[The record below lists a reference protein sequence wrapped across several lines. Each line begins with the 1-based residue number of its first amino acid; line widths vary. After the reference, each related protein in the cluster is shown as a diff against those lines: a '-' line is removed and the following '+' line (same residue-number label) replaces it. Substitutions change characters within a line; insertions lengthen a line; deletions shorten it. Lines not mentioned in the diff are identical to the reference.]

1 MVVGASTPRLHA
13 NWTAHRLH
21 VWVDDGLSDAQEG
34 TIGGE
39 TIRARLLEHLITAG
53 MSATAG
59 ETTIRLP
66 GRQAEDDGSVL
77 VECKV
82 STIGVEIGHAP
93 SALFAAE
100 AWASAN
106 HVEVA
111 SSLRFWIA
119 ACGLVGRTMAQQRYV
134 PMLREEPSG
143 ALRGV
148 WMPWLADLE
157 GAALTAE
164 LLRAM
169 PPAARAAVDH
179 FGHDPWA
186 ITRDFLTALLDV
198 RCREALSRENMIEAV
213 EGRDPAEDPHAAWLA
228 CLLGRDDAC
237 PAPPAMRSELV
248 RGVRRWIARLEERG
262 VSSAWRLAF
271 ELREP
276 MDSHLLPDFGETGD
290 DIRWNLTFF
299 IQSVDDPSL
308 RIEAADVWL
317 MAQETMTVQG
327 RALDHPQRLLLTEL
341 GRAARMYKRL
351 EKALDETEPA
361 GLSLRTREAYEFLR
375 EVAPILGEQGFGVI
389 VPEWWS
395 SPGVRLGA
403 RLRLESPPMEQVFG
417 EGRIAPVGKPS
428 LGLHSI
434 VKYRWELSLGG
445 AAISMEEFDRLAGR
459 SVPLVRLGGRWVEV
473 RPQDV
478 RAAVEFLRTHA
489 GGDMRVIEA
498 LKLAHGIEAAEAGV
512 PIVGLDATGWV
523 AEVINAS
530 GAGERMPM
538 LPQPRGFHGSLRPYQ
553 LRGMAWLAFMERFG
567 IGVCLADDMGLGKT
581 IQILALLAAERE
593 GLVDDPTTA
602 QERQA
607 GTEALSLP
615 PTLIVVPMSVLGN
628 WVHEAKRFAP
638 DLRVL
643 AHHGPDRLA
652 GDAFVEAA
660 ERHDAVLTTYAL
672 VHRDR
677 EVLERVAWRRVVL
690 DEAQYIKNPA
700 AKQSQAA
707 RALAADRRV
716 ALTGT
721 PIENRLSELWSI
733 IDFLNPGY
741 LGSSTS
747 FRKKFSL
754 PVERYRKDERR
765 MQLRRLVQP
774 LLLRRLKTDPT
785 VLADLPEKV
794 ESREYCH
801 LTSEQAMLYDAWVSR
816 MLSDVDAATGIHR
829 RGLVLAGL
837 IRLKQVCNHPAQVH
851 KTTIA
856 PGAGRAEAERSG
868 KCMRL
873 LEMLDEVL
881 EAGDQA
887 LVFTQFRQMG
897 HLLEQIIRDATGRP
911 VLFLHGG
918 VPQRE
923 RDQIVRD
930 FQSGESPVLVAS
942 LKAGGIGLNLTAA
955 THVFHFDRWWNP
967 AVENQATD
975 RAYRIGQSRG
985 VQVHKFVVSGTLE
998 ERIDEMIE
1006 RKTSLAED
1014 IIGSGERWLTELD
1027 TGQLRELL
1035 TLRREAVG
1043 DDE

>member
-1 MVVGASTPRLHA
+1 MVAGGATPTLHA
-13 NWTAHRLH
+13 NWTHQRLH
-21 VWVDDGLSDAQEG
+21 LWVHDARDNTHISALNTRLASDGVPSSSSD
-34 TIGGE
+34 IRLRIPNGE
-39 TIRARLLEHLITAG
+39 TLDSVHVSTTAIDPPNIHAALLAAESWATASGIGVGDSIRFFVSACSLARLA
-53 MSATAG
+53 MS
-59 ETTIRLP
+59 
-66 GRQAEDDGSVL
+66 RQ
-77 VECKV
+77 
-82 STIGVEIGHAP
+82 
-93 SALFAAE
+93 
-100 AWASAN
+100 
-106 HVEVA
+106 
-111 SSLRFWIA
+111 RF
-119 ACGLVGRTMAQQRYV
+119 V
-134 PMLREEPSG
+134 PMLREEPTG
-143 ALRGV
+143 ELRGV
-148 WMPWLADLE
+148 WMPWLADVE
-157 GAALTAE
+157 SAALTAE

-169 PPAARAAVDH
+169 PPSARAVEDH
-179 FGHDPWA
+179 FEHDPWA
-186 ITRDFLTALLDV
+186 VARDFITAVLDAQCRAALT
-198 RCREALSRENMIEAV
+198 RESMVEAI
-213 EGRDPAEDPHAAWLA
+213 EGRDPSEDPHVAWLA
-228 CLLGRDDAC
+228 CLLGTDDAC
-237 PAPPAMRSELV
+237 PAPPSMRSELV
-248 RGVRRWIARLEERG
+248 RGVRRWISRLEERG
-262 VSSAWRLAF
+262 ISSSWRLAF
-271 ELREP
+271 DLREP
-276 MDSHLLPDFGETGD
+276 VDSHKLPDFGEPSD
-290 DIRWNLTFF
+290 DIRWDLKFF
-299 IQSVDDPSL
+299 LQSVDDPAL
-308 RIEAADVWL
+308 MIDAADVWL
-317 MAQETMTVQG
+317 ISQETMTIQG

-351 EKALDETEPA
+351 EKALDESEPY
-361 GLSLRTREAYEFLR
+361 GLTLRTREAYEFLR
-375 EVAPILGEQGFGVI
+375 EIAPILGEQGFGVI
-389 VPEWWS
+389 VPEWWA

-403 RLRLESPPMEQVFG
+403 RLHLESPSMDMVLG
-417 EGRIAPVGKPS
+417 EGRITPVGRPS
-428 LGLHSI
+428 LGLHSL
-434 VKYRWELSLGG
+434 VKYRWELSLGD
-445 AAISMEEFDRLAGR
+445 AAISMEEFDKLAGR
-459 SVPLVRLGGRWVEV
+459 SMPLVRLGGRWVEV

-478 RAAVEFLRTHA
+478 RAAVDFLREHA
-489 GGDMRVIEA
+489 GGDMRVIDA

-523 AEVINAS
+523 ADILNAS
-530 GAGERMPM
+530 GAGEQMPM
-538 LPQPRGFHGSLRPYQ
+538 LPQPQGFVGSLRPYQ

-581 IQILALLAAERE
+581 IQLLALLVAERE
-593 GLVDDPTTA
+593 GLGEDPMFPSLAAKA
-602 QERQA
+602 Q
-607 GTEALSLP
+607 GGDVSLP

-628 WVHEAKRFAP
+628 WVHEARRFAP
-638 DLRVL
+638 GLRVM
-643 AHHGPDRLA
+643 AHHGPERLV
-652 GDAFVEAA
+652 GDAFVHTSEA
-660 ERHDAVLTTYAL
+660 HDAVLTTYAL

-677 EVLERVAWRRVVL
+677 ELLERVTWRRIVL
-690 DEAQYIKNPA
+690 DEAQYIKNPG

-707 RALAADRRV
+707 RALAADRRL

-741 LGSSTS
+741 LGSSAS

-765 MQLRRLVQP
+765 LQLRRLVQP

-801 LTSEQAMLYDAWVSR
+801 LTSEQAMLYDSWVTR

-851 KTTIA
+851 RTTIA
-856 PGAGRAEAERSG
+856 PGAGRAEAARSG
-868 KCMRL
+868 KCLRL
-873 LEMLDEVL
+873 LDMLEEVL
-881 EAGDQA
+881 TAGDQA

-897 HLLEQIIRDATGRP
+897 HLLEHMIRDATGRP

-930 FQSGESPVLVAS
+930 FQGGASPVLVAS

-1035 TLRREAVG
+1035 TLRKEAVG
-1043 DDE
+1043 DEE

>member
-1 MVVGASTPRLHA
+1 MVAGAATPTLQA
-13 NWTAHRLH
+13 NWTDARLH
-21 VWVDDGLSDAQEG
+21 LWVHDAHDPTTINSLAKHLTRDGVPC
-34 TIGGE
+34 
-39 TIRARLLEHLITAG
+39 
-53 MSATAG
+53 ATADIRVRIPHG
-59 ETTIRLP
+59 DTLATTTITTTTVGPDNLDDTLKSVTSWAASTGVVVGDSVRFFTAASDLARRAMA
-66 GRQAEDDGSVL
+66 RQ
-77 VECKV
+77 
-82 STIGVEIGHAP
+82 
-93 SALFAAE
+93 
-100 AWASAN
+100 
-106 HVEVA
+106 
-111 SSLRFWIA
+111 RF
-119 ACGLVGRTMAQQRYV
+119 V
-134 PMLREEPSG
+134 PMLREEPTG

-148 WMPWLADLE
+148 WMPWLADVE
-157 GAALTAE
+157 NAALTAE

-169 PPAARAAVDH
+169 PPSARAVEDH
-179 FGHDPWA
+179 FAHDAWA
-186 ITRDFLTALLDV
+186 VARDFITAVLDA
-198 RCREALSRENMIEAV
+198 RCRVALSRESMREAI
-213 EGRDPAEDPHAAWLA
+213 EGRDPAEDPHVAWLA
-228 CLLGRDDAC
+228 CLLSADDAC
-237 PAPPAMRSELV
+237 PAPPSMRSELV
-248 RGVRRWIARLEERG
+248 RGVRRWISRLEERG
-262 VSSAWRLAF
+262 VSSSWRLAF
-271 ELREP
+271 DLREP
-276 MDSHLLPDFGETGD
+276 LDSHKLPDFGEPGD
-290 DIRWNLTFF
+290 DIRWGLKFH
-299 IQSVDDPSL
+299 IQSVDDHSL
-308 RIEAADVWL
+308 MIDAADVWL
-317 MAQETMTVQG
+317 ISQEVMTIQG

-341 GRAARMYKRL
+341 GRAARIYKRL
-351 EKALDETEPA
+351 EKALDESEPA
-361 GLSLRTREAYEFLR
+361 GLTLRTREAYEFLR
-375 EVAPILGEQGFGVI
+375 EIAPILGEQGFGVI
-389 VPEWWS
+389 TPEWWS

-403 RLRLESPPMEQVFG
+403 RLHLESPPIEMAFG

-428 LGLHSI
+428 LGLHSL

-459 SVPLVRLGGRWVEV
+459 AMPLVRLGGRWVEV

-478 RAAVEFLRTHA
+478 RAAVEFLREHS

-498 LKLAHGIEAAEAGV
+498 LKLAHGIDAAEAGV

-523 AEVINAS
+523 ADILNAS
-530 GAGERMPM
+530 GAGEQMPM
-538 LPQPRGFHGSLRPYQ
+538 LPQPQGFIGSLRPYQ

-581 IQILALLAAERE
+581 IQLLALLVAERE
-593 GLVDDPTTA
+593 GLIDDPLTPATRV
-602 QERQA
+602 ESP
-607 GTEALSLP
+607 GTEGGGTPISLP

-628 WVHEAKRFAP
+628 WVHEARRFAP
-638 DLRVL
+638 SLRML
-643 AHHGPDRLA
+643 AHHGPERLS
-652 GDAFVEAA
+652 GDAFVHAA
-660 ERHDAVLTTYAL
+660 ESHDAVLTTYAL

-677 EVLERVAWRRVVL
+677 ELLERVAWRRIVL
-690 DEAQYIKNPA
+690 DEAQYIKNPG

-707 RALAADRRV
+707 RALAADRRL

-741 LGSSTS
+741 LGTSAS

-765 MQLRRLVQP
+765 LQLRRLVQP

-801 LTSEQAMLYDAWVSR
+801 LTSEQAMLYDSWVTR
-816 MLSDVDAATGIHR
+816 MLSDVDSATGIHR

-856 PGAGRAEAERSG
+856 PGAGLAEAARSG
-868 KCMRL
+868 KCVRL

-881 EAGDQA
+881 AAGDQA

-897 HLLEQIIRDATGRP
+897 HILEQMIRDATGRP

-930 FQSGESPVLVAS
+930 FQGGASPVLVAS

-1035 TLRREAVG
+1035 TLRKEAVG
-1043 DDE
+1043 DEE